1 MKVLFF
7 HYTYYLFISHGLV
20 SIPLSQW
27 FGILESLLLLIG
39 KAEKL
44 APLDGKSFE
53 GAVLKTTVVVRSSL
67 MAWLAFHCQR
77 GCSPITVNSSTVFF
91 HTLNAPSLYSTM
103 ALCKIIISHQ
113 FWRLQY
119 FKLALVCSSLNNLIF
134 ASHGYLRVSRLSVSD
149 YILHVYQQCES
160 W

>member
-1 MKVLFF
+1 MVVVHSSLMALLPF
-7 HYTYYLFISHGLV
+7 HFQRDQARRPNRLNPSSNKQTVQHPQTENPYG
-20 SIPLSQW
+20 
-27 FGILESLLLLIG
+27 
-39 KAEKL
+39 
-44 APLDGKSFE
+44 

-119 FKLALVCSSLNNLIF
+119 FKLALVCSSWNNLIF
-134 ASHGYLRVSRLSVSD
+134 ALHGYLRVSRLSVSD
-149 YILHVYQQCES
+149 CISHVYQQYES
-160 W
+160 

>member
-1 MKVLFF
+1 MKIVVVVHSSLMALLPF
-7 HYTYYLFISHGLV
+7 HFQRGQARWPN
-20 SIPLSQW
+20 PLYPSSNKQTNCKTPPGGNPYRGD
-27 FGILESLLLLIG
+27 F
-39 KAEKL
+39 
-44 APLDGKSFE
+44 
-53 GAVLKTTVVVRSSL
+53 LKTMVVVCSSL

-134 ASHGYLRVSRLSVSD
+134 ALHGFLKVK
-149 YILHVYQQCES
+149 
-160 W
+160 